1 MSVKIRINSQ
11 DLGEIGSIDTYQL
24 FNGDSADNAYIEYYN
39 DEHDT
44 DYTYDNFEW
53 SYDHKQIVKE
63 LAESSREW
71 LLENVVGKVVVG
83 IGEILGTYSPKEYNF
98 TTDSWESEWDIDE
111 KELSKYIET
120 NAEKYKN
127 WYNDNSWKEHIEWR
141 DDADPQKRELEICA
155 MLEFYLANEFSADA
169 YKESMWES
177 EFDIYSEN
185 TEVVCL
191 EESE

>member
-11 DLGEIGSIDTYQL
+11 DLGEIGSIDTNNL
-24 FNGDSADNAYIEYYN
+24 FNGESADNAYIEYYN

-53 SYDHKQIVKE
+53 SYDHEQIVKE

-71 LLENVVGKVVVG
+71 LLDNVVGKVVLG

-98 TTDSWESEWDIDE
+98 ATDSWESEWDIDE
-111 KELSKYIET
+111 KELRKYIET
-120 NAEKYKN
+120 NAESYKN

-141 DDADPQKRELEICA
+141 DDADPKKRELEICA

-169 YKESMWES
+169 YKESMWEL

-185 TEVVCL
+185 TKVVCL
-191 EESE
+191 EENE